1 MENEL
6 TPFAKKMGKKGG
18 DKTLKKLGKKHYV
31 KMAKSR
37 WEKEKSEKQD
47 K

>member
-18 DKTLKKLGKKHYV
+18 EKTLKKLGKKHY
-31 KMAKSR
+31 KLMAAKR
-37 WEKEKSEKQD
+37 WEKEKSEKED